1 MTCSLL
7 IRLALFAVTLLGLSS
22 SALADPPIVIRF
34 SHVVKADTP
43 KGKAARKFADL
54 AKERTNGRVIV
65 QVYDNSSLYKD
76 KDEME
81 AVQLGSVE
89 MLAPSLAKF
98 GQIGLHDFE
107 VFDLPYIFP
116 NRESLQAVTQGPI
129 GAQLLK
135 QLEERGIKG
144 LAYWDNGFKVFSA
157 NAPIRLPYDLKGK
170 RMRVQPSKVIDA
182 QMSAL
187 GAEALPLGYSDAY
200 RALKTGLAD
209 GTENPPSNLYSER
222 MHEVQ
227 PYISVTNHG
236 YLGYAVIVNKRFWES
251 LPRDIRD
258 ILEKCLQEATKE
270 NNDESERLNEQ
281 ALINIRSASASNV
294 IYPTPEELQE
304 WRKALEPVYE
314 KMQGRI
320 NKDLINNIRRLSQTL
335 NSNSS
340 NSILSKPK
348 KN

>member
-1 MTCSLL
+1 MIRFLL
-7 IRLALFAVTLLGLSS
+7 TRLTLLAVILLGHS
-22 SALADPPIVIRF
+22 SAAQADPPIIIRF

-65 QVYDNSSLYKD
+65 QVYDNASLYKD

-98 GQIGLHDFE
+98 GQLGLHDFE
-107 VFDLPYIFP
+107 VFDLPYIFR
-116 NRESLQAVTQGPI
+116 NREGLQTITQGPI
-129 GAQLLK
+129 GAQLLR

-157 NAPIRLPYDLKGK
+157 NTPIRLPSDLKGK
-170 RMRVQPSKVIDA
+170 RMRVQPSKVIET
-182 QMSAL
+182 QMTTL
-187 GAEALPLGYSDAY
+187 GSEALPLSYSDAY

-209 GTENPPSNLYSER
+209 GTENPPSNLYSEK

-227 PYISVTNHG
+227 PYVTVTNHG

-251 LPRDIRD
+251 LPRDIRET
-258 ILEKCLQEATKE
+258 LEKCIQEATKE

-281 ALINIRSASASNV
+281 ALVNIQNASASSV

-320 NKDLINNIRRLSQTL
+320 NKDLINNIRRANQPA
-335 NSNSS
+335 NYNASN
-340 NSILSKPK
+340 NILSKPK